1 MPPRGIIS
9 DVTLPYTK
17 YVAAGILCLVQS
29 VCRAPCKKAHMELHS
44 PHIRTSTHTYLSEMR
59 VACCVCMCVCVCG
72 WVHAC
77 MCMYVCVRV
86 RVRVRAC
93 VRVCVCLRA
102 CTKASPITEAI
113 EKVSQTCRQSS
124 FTQHYSAAGALFG
137 MHHWMDA
144 KRHNV
149 PLRGDQISVSVWLV
163 LCYHRISFLKPV

>member
-1 MPPRGIIS
+1 MDRCEG
-9 DVTLPYTK
+9 
-17 YVAAGILCLVQS
+17 
-29 VCRAPCKKAHMELHS
+29 
-44 PHIRTSTHTYLSEMR
+44 
-59 VACCVCMCVCVCG
+59 VACDGQGGHVHMCGHRDRDWPSVHVCVCG

-137 MHHWMDA
+137 MHH
-144 KRHNV
+144 
-149 PLRGDQISVSVWLV
+149 
-163 LCYHRISFLKPV
+163 